1 MKFGLAMF
9 GVSPRHYVEVARSA
23 EEVGFESI
31 WVPEHLVLP
40 TTMSP
45 AYPYSVDGLPPVTS
59 TTPMFDPWV
68 LLGAVAATTT
78 ALRLATYVYILPLRH
93 PFVTARSLVTL
104 DRVSGGRVTLGAGAG
119 WLPEEF
125 SAAGQ
130 SFGDRGRRMEET
142 IPLLRRLWSEPAVEH
157 HGEFFDFEPVA
168 FEPKPLQRPSI
179 PIELGGHSRPALRRA
194 GRLGDGWIE
203 VGSGDAETFAARLR
217 VVLEARAESG
227 HDRAPFEVSTGL
239 ATDVDRVHR
248 YEDLGAT
255 RAIVGPPTA
264 ARRDTDRTRLD
275 KDDVVAWC
283 HWFAE
288 TVMARA
294 G

>member
-9 GVSPRHYVEVARSA
+9 GVSPRHYVEVARTA

-40 TTMSP
+40 TAMSP
-45 AYPYSVDGLPPVTS
+45 AYPYSTDGLPPVAS

-68 LLGAVAATTT
+68 LLGAVAATTST
-78 ALRLATYVYILPLRH
+78 LRLATYVYILPLRH

-125 SAAGQ
+125 NAAGQ
-130 SFGDRGRRMEET
+130 SFEDRGRRMDEM
-142 IPLLRRLWSEPAVEH
+142 IPLLRRLWSEPAIEH
-157 HGEFFDFEPVA
+157 HGEFFAFDSVA

-217 VVLEARAESG
+217 VVREARAEAG
-227 HDRAPFEVSTGL
+227 RDRERFEVSTAL
-239 ATDVDRVHR
+239 ATDIDGVRR
-248 YEDLGAT
+248 YEDLGAS
-255 RAIVGPPTA
+255 RAIVGPASA
-264 ARRDTDRTRLD
+264 ARPGTDRTRLH
-275 KDDVVAWC
+275 KDDVIAWC
-283 HWFAE
+283 RWFGEA
-288 TVMARA
+288 VVARS